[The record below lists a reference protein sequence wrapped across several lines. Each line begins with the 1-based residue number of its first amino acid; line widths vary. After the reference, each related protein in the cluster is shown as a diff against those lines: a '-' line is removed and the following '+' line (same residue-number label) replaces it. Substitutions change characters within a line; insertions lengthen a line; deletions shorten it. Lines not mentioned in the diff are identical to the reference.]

1 MFLTLQ
7 RLIAQSNKFF
17 LRETGE
23 DSDNLK
29 IVLENQPTENLETNS
44 DQSEAMQT
52 LQQQLELAKLE
63 ETLKLPFLVERNS
76 KERKIISITC
86 GEKDRPLTNYETNC
100 YNGNDANGC
109 SKTYY
114 TCTDSEY
121 DD

>member
-44 DQSEAMQT
+44 DQGEAMQT

-63 ETLKLPFLVERNS
+63 ETAKLPFLVRKSIGNGINQEEKSIEITNNTAQESSCGCTTRH
-76 KERKIISITC
+76 KEDS
-86 GEKDRPLTNYETNC
+86 DS
-100 YNGNDANGC
+100 YNDDWQND
-109 SKTYY
+109 
-114 TCTDSEY
+114 
-121 DD
+121 